1 MSDIMRASSAP
12 SSADL
17 YPAPYYLILSVP
29 NYKEVVE
36 RFAAWKRIMGFNIKI
51 EYKTTWTPG
60 LIRSTVQKNYNE
72 LSRLQYLLIVGDEA
86 DLQHCF
92 RNHCQLHR

>member
-29 NYKEVVE
+29 NYKEEVE

-51 EYKTTWTPG
+51 EYKTTWSPSS
-60 LIRSTVQKNYNE
+60 IRSTVQKNYNE

-86 DLQHCF
+86 DLPGLKKSYE
-92 RNHCQLHR
+92 RLY